1 MLRAT
6 GRACKTRPP
15 DPFFLGPARPKP
27 GSKSPEARGL
37 FPGFFQEKLIL
48 YFGIIL
54 YIISYTMTSEYLLN
68 LWFYIWPNT
77 FCIDQNMQDHTEETC
92 WVKKKLIITSN
103 KLSHRYLGNFYCT
116 FFENFV
122 FTMQHLFY

>member
-54 YIISYTMTSEYLLN
+54 YIISYTMTSEYLL
-68 LWFYIWPNT
+68 L
-77 FCIDQNMQDHTEETC
+77 
-92 WVKKKLIITSN
+92 
-103 KLSHRYLGNFYCT
+103 YLT
-116 FFENFV
+116 
-122 FTMQHLFY
+122 QHILYRSKYAGPY

>member
-68 LWFYIWPNT
+68 L
-77 FCIDQNMQDHTEETC
+77 
-92 WVKKKLIITSN
+92 
-103 KLSHRYLGNFYCT
+103 
-116 FFENFV
+116 
-122 FTMQHLFY
+122 